1 MQRPWGTFVKR
12 RNGVLAGQLQH
23 IGTQT
28 GIGAGTGCQPA
39 RMPAACGQD
48 TDYMNAVALILA
60 LDTVLTVANG

>member
-39 RMPAACGQD
+39 WMPAACGQD